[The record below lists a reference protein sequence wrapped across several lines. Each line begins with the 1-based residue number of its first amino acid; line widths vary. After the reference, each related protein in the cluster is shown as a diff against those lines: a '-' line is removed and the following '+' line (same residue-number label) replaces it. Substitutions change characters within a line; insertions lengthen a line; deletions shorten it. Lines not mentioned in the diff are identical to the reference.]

1 MTGPAVCDHV
11 GLQTSTPA
19 AVTVFIVALSLWAG
33 AQAPTPAP
41 APAPA
46 PPAAPGNET
55 PRPSTP
61 VQGTTPETPVPPKS
75 LPAVIIDPGHGGE
88 DIGVR
93 SSAGLEEKQLT
104 LDIAK
109 RLRTLLEASGSVH
122 ALLTRD
128 TDAPVTLD
136 ARATFA
142 NANAGA
148 LFLSLHGNAG
158 PASTVE
164 GAEVYYHL
172 PARSDAIRPGR
183 TGVGAASVPGL
194 GAGTRT
200 LELVPWDRLQ
210 LAHLDASAAL
220 ADLIV
225 MKMAGRIPVGTS
237 PVRRAPMRVLQSV
250 DMPAVLVELAFLSN
264 PAQGKLVATTE
275 FKNQAAQSLSEA
287 ILQFQRPSDPHA
299 K

>member
-1 MTGPAVCDHV
+1 MCDHV

-19 AVTVFIVALSLWAG
+19 AVTVFIVAVGMWAG

-41 APAPA
+41 LPAPA
-46 PPAAPGNET
+46 PVPVPAAPGNET
-55 PRPSTP
+55 PRTSTP
-61 VQGTTPETPVPPKS
+61 APGSTPETPSPARI
-75 LPAVIIDPGHGGE
+75 LPAVIIDPGHGGD

-93 SSAGLEEKQLT
+93 ASAGLEEKQLT
-104 LDIAK
+104 LDIAR
-109 RLRTLLEASGSVH
+109 RLRTLLEASGSVR

-128 TDAPVTLD
+128 ADAPVTLD
-136 ARATFA
+136 ARAAFA
-142 NANAGA
+142 NANSGA

-172 PARSDAIRPGR
+172 PAGRDAPRPGR
-183 TGVGAASVPGL
+183 TPGAANAPGP
-194 GAGTRT
+194 GGGTRP
-200 LELVPWDRLQ
+200 LELVLWDRLQ

-220 ADLIV
+220 ADLIA

-237 PVRRAPMRVLQSV
+237 PVRRAPMRVLESV
-250 DMPAVLVELAFLSN
+250 NMPAVLVELAFLSS
-264 PAQGKLVATTE
+264 PAQEKLAATTE
-275 FKNQAAQSLSEA
+275 FKNQAAQSLSDA
-287 ILQFQRPSDPHA
+287 ILQFQRPSDPRV